1 MNCICPH
8 CKKEIPASSFTGQI
22 GKIKTEAKRL
32 ASILNGKKG
41 GRPKL
46 KKLLDP
52 ILAKSI

>member
-46 KKLLDP
+46 KKPLYS
-52 ILAKSI
+52 ILSKSI

>member
-32 ASILNGKKG
+32 ASIVNGKKG

-46 KKLLDP
+46 KKLPDP
-52 ILAKSI
+52 ISAKSI

>member
-32 ASILNGKKG
+32 ASIVNGKKG
-41 GRPKL
+41 GRPKAR
-46 KKLLDP
+46 KLLDS
-52 ILAKSI
+52 ILTKSI

>member
-32 ASILNGKKG
+32 ASIVNGKKG
-41 GRPKL
+41 GRPKR
-46 KKLLDP
+46 KKPLDS
-52 ILAKSI
+52 ILSRSI

>member
-32 ASILNGKKG
+32 ASIVNGKKG

-46 KKLLDP
+46 EKLQDP
-52 ILAKSI
+52 TLAKSI